1 MQSENPRMQIFNRS
15 DTTNS
20 LTDLVEPE
28 ISQVWLKWKLGVHC
42 CLSLD
47 IHVQLV
53 AMGDEMWVGVG
64 LGCHGYME
72 HGGPLA
78 AGCYSG

>member
-1 MQSENPRMQIFNRS
+1 M
-15 DTTNS
+15 
-20 LTDLVEPE
+20 
-28 ISQVWLKWKLGVHC
+28 WLNWKLGVHC
-42 CLSLD
+42 CLLLD
-47 IHVQLV
+47 VHVRLV

-72 HGGPLA
+72 HGGLLD

>member
-1 MQSENPRMQIFNRS
+1 M
-15 DTTNS
+15 
-20 LTDLVEPE
+20 
-28 ISQVWLKWKLGVHC
+28 WLKWKLGVHC

-47 IHVQLV
+47 IHVRLV
-53 AMGDEMWVGVG
+53 AMGDEMWVGVE

-72 HGGPLA
+72 CGGPLA